1 MQSYRRYIYFFFFLV
16 SISIYAQEVEL
27 VTQVS
32 KRTLGLNQRLKIEF
46 TINKDGAD
54 NFKAPNFKNFSI
66 VAGPSTSISQ
76 SWVNGKSSYSQS
88 YVYIIK
94 PKLIG
99 TFTIPSAKIQY
110 NGKWIESK
118 PVKITVTKKV
128 AIPKNPNDPNFIAQ
142 ENIYLAA
149 IFSKTNPYVGES
161 IYVEYRLYFTKD
173 VGFGN
178 PQFGKNPKYE
188 GFWNQEITVQG
199 GKEKTGEYQ
208 GKQMKYFTLKKMLL
222 IPQKS
227 GKLYINP
234 MDLELIVSVPTGK
247 YDFFGNPRTRRIN
260 AQYSSNRRLV
270 QVKALPQENKP
281 ADFTGAVGTYTLEVA
296 SSKNTLKSNESTQ
309 VKIKIKGQ
317 GNLKLFEIPKLV
329 VPSELE
335 VYTPE
340 RKQIALTT
348 ANGLKGSISDNYS
361 IVPEYK
367 GKYKIPGVVFSFF
380 NPKDQQYH
388 SLHSKEIIIEVTE
401 GKTLQS
407 TSDTNTVNK
416 KMVTESG
423 GDFRFIHLKT
433 DFLKGEKTD
442 FYKSKLYYT
451 LLFLAFISIPLG
463 VLIGRKRKKMQ
474 ADIIGNK
481 TRLADKLARKYL
493 SQAKK
498 QINNKE
504 AFYIALEKALH
515 NFLKAKLRIETTDS
529 SQDKIADLLRNRQVS
544 EESISDFKNV
554 LDSCNLGRY
563 APSTHLEMQNIYKEA
578 SQILSKINSEL
589 S

>member
-1 MQSYRRYIYFFFFLV
+1 MQSYKRYVFLFFFLV
-16 SISIYAQEVEL
+16 SISFYAQEVEL

-32 KRTLGLNQRLKIEF
+32 KSTLGINQRLKIEF
-46 TINKDGAD
+46 SINKDGAD
-54 NFKAPNFKNFSI
+54 NFKAPSFKNFSV

-76 SWVNGKSSYSQS
+76 SWVNGKSSYSQT

-94 PKLIG
+94 PKSIG
-99 TFTIPSAKIQY
+99 TFTIPAAKIQY
-110 NGKWIESK
+110 KGKWIESK

-128 AIPKNPNDPNFIAQ
+128 AIPKNPNDPYFIAQ

-149 IFSKTNPYVGES
+149 VVSKTNPYVGES

-199 GKEKTGEYQ
+199 GNEKTGEYQ

-234 MDLELIVSVPTGK
+234 MDLELMVSVPTGK
-247 YDFFGNPRTRRIN
+247 YDFFGNPRTRRVN
-260 AQYSSNRRLV
+260 AQYSSSRRLV
-270 QVKALPQENKP
+270 QVKALPTNNKP
-281 ADFTGAVGTYTLEVA
+281 ADFTGAVGSYTLDVTT
-296 SSKNTLKSNESTQ
+296 SKNVLKSNESTQ
-309 VKIKIKGQ
+309 IKINIKGQ

-329 VPSELE
+329 VPAELE

-340 RKQIALTT
+340 RKQIAHTT

-367 GKYKIPGVVFSFF
+367 GKYKIPGLTFSFF
-380 NPKDQQYH
+380 NPKDKQYH
-388 SLHSKEIIIEVTE
+388 SLKSEEIIIEVTE
-401 GKTLQS
+401 GKILQS
-407 TSDTNTVNK
+407 TTDTSIVNK
-416 KMVTESG
+416 RVVTGSG
-423 GDFRFIHLKT
+423 GDFRFIRTQTEFLNEKNA
-433 DFLKGEKTD
+433 DF
-442 FYKSKLYYT
+442 FQSNLYY
-451 LLFLAFISIPLG
+451 LLLLMAFISIPIG
-463 VLIGRKRKKMQ
+463 VLIGKKRRKML
-474 ADIIGNK
+474 ADVQGNK
-481 TRLADKLARKYL
+481 TRLADKLAKKYL

-498 QINNKE
+498 HINNKE
-504 AFYIALEKALH
+504 AFYVALEKALH
-515 NFLKAKLRIETTDS
+515 NFLKAKLHIETADS
-529 SQDKIADLLRNRQVS
+529 SQDKIAELLRNHQVT
-544 EESISDFKNV
+544 EESITDLKSV
-554 LDSCNLGRY
+554 LDDCNLGRY

-578 SQILSKINSEL
+578 SKVLSKINSEL
-589 S
+589 K